1 MTHWMGFDPKT
12 FVIMADKTLK
22 SVEHLEYGDKVSCGS
37 NQFATVHKV
46 RSFNKSDNFDHTFQ
60 MCNYFGVI
68 LTALSVVRKE
78 EQKWKYFRDVTY
90 DHTTCPIIMQIELD
104 SIHEI
109 ECKGDVEIICM
120 TKNHKCDRLIYD
132 AVLTENIENSDGCS
146 FCANNCVIEGKVFQS
161 HCGTIDYCPLCVP
174 IIHFAVSSV

>member
-1 MTHWMGFDPKT
+1 MGFDPKT

-22 SVEHLEYGDKVSCGS
+22 RVENLEYGDKVSCGN

-46 RSFNKSDNFDHTFQ
+46 QSVNFYQPFQ

-68 LTALSVVRKE
+68 LTARSVVRHE
-78 EQKWKYFRDVTY
+78 EQEWKYFCELTT

-109 ECKGDVEIICM
+109 VCEGYTEIICM
-120 TKNHKCDRLIYD
+120 TKNHKCDFLIYD
-132 AVLTENIENSDGCS
+132 AVVTDNSSISCV
-146 FCANNCVIEGKVFQS
+146 CANNCVIEGKVFQS

-174 IIHFAVSSV
+174 IIHFAVSSVSV

>member
-1 MTHWMGFDPKT
+1 MSHWMGFDPKT

-22 SVEHLEYGDKVSCGS
+22 RVENLEYGDKVSCGN

-46 RSFNKSDNFDHTFQ
+46 QSVNFYQPFQ

-68 LTALSVVRKE
+68 LTARSVVKNE
-78 EQKWKYFRDVTY
+78 NNEWKYCCELTT

-109 ECKGDVEIICM
+109 VCEGDTEIICM
-120 TKNHKCDRLIYD
+120 TKNHK
-132 AVLTENIENSDGCS
+132 
-146 FCANNCVIEGKVFQS
+146 
-161 HCGTIDYCPLCVP
+161 
-174 IIHFAVSSV
+174 

>member
-12 FVIMADKTLK
+12 FVIMANKTLK
-22 SVEHLEYGDKVSCGS
+22 RVENLEYGDKVSCGN

-46 RSFNKSDNFDHTFQ
+46 QSVDIGQPFQ
-60 MCNYFGVI
+60 MCDYFGVI
-68 LTALSVVRKE
+68 LTARSVVKNE
-78 EQKWKYFRDVTY
+78 KNEWKYFCEVTY

-120 TKNHKCDRLIYD
+120 TKNHKCDLLIYD